1 MYNSKIHTPIRTDH
15 VCGKMDARKRTHKTA
30 PVVLMSDENEIFAP
44 DTEMYEI
51 IVTTTIVIGPN
62 TRFSAWSEA
71 MAFDQMCWRQVQDIK
86 NNRRQCAHTYNQK
99 VCVCERKS
107 LATACRKQR
116 KNRPKERKGEAPRW
130 WIRMILMF
138 SNWWTFFTGFFWRN
152 VTKGS
157 IR

>member
-62 TRFSAWSEA
+62 TRFRLDPKPWHLIRCVDDRFRTLKIIDANVHI
-71 MAFDQMCWRQVQDIK
+71 RTTRK
-86 NNRRQCAHTYNQK
+86 
-99 VCVCERKS
+99 CVCERKS